1 MPVPF
6 VPAPNCAK
14 VEMFFLLDGQE
25 VVWVLNVLGPA
36 PWTAGHRVAN
46 NTLFHGWWTNSVKA
60 TVGAGLALTR
70 IVTTN
75 LDTQNAPQSTE
86 VVSPPEA
93 GLITSG
99 STLPGGSALVVT
111 HRTALRGR
119 NYRGRTYVSGLTTG
133 LTPTA
138 NSVSLTAITNL
149 TNAFFALIGLLT
161 TVNDAWVVLSK
172 FFAKNPRS
180 AAVAT
185 PITAVS
191 ADQYLDSQRRRL
203 TGRGV

>member
-1 MPVPF
+1 
-6 VPAPNCAK
+6 
-14 VEMFFLLDGQE
+14 MFFLLDGQE

-36 PWTAGHRVAN
+36 VWTAGHRVAN
-46 NTLFHGWWTNSVKA
+46 NTLFHGWWTNQLKGLFS
-60 TVGAGLALTR
+60 AGIALTR

-93 GLITSG
+93 GLVSSG
-99 STLPGGSALVVT
+99 STLPGGSALVMT

-119 NYRGRTYVSGLTTG
+119 NYRGRTYASGLTT
-133 LTPTA
+133 TSTATA
-138 NSVSLTAITNL
+138 NSVTLTALTNL
-149 TNAFFALIGLLT
+149 ANAFFALIGLLSA
-161 TVNDAWVVLSK
+161 VNDTWVVLSK